1 MVLDLAPHHAEG
13 VVASMMVDVNSAEA
27 CGASSWDPL
36 LVGII
41 VDHDSSPSLADALF
55 TVETRSIS
63 SQEAT
68 QHSLHSLLAHTH
80 SHTYPDT
87 TRHLV
92 YSPLC
97 PREVLLRSVPVQRD
111 LCHCCCTQYIY
122 MHSLIQLCSQLDF
135 PCPSLH
141 PTAKITNTR

>member
-13 VVASMMVDVNSAEA
+13 VVASVMVDVNSTEA

-55 TVETRSIS
+55 TVETHSIS

-68 QHSLHSLLAHTH
+68 
-80 SHTYPDT
+80 
-87 TRHLV
+87 
-92 YSPLC
+92 
-97 PREVLLRSVPVQRD
+97 
-111 LCHCCCTQYIY
+111 
-122 MHSLIQLCSQLDF
+122 
-135 PCPSLH
+135 
-141 PTAKITNTR
+141 

>member
-13 VVASMMVDVNSAEA
+13 VVASVMVDVNSAEA

-55 TVETRSIS
+55 TVETHSIR

-68 QHSLHSLLAHTH
+68 QHSPHSLLAHTLT
-80 SHTYPDT
+80 HTPPDT
-87 TRHLV
+87 WFTALYV
-92 YSPLC
+92 P
-97 PREVLLRSVPVQRD
+97 ERSCSGFF
-111 LCHCCCTQYIY
+111 LFNGTFAIAASLSTFTCTV
-122 MHSLIQLCSQLDF
+122 
-135 PCPSLH
+135 
-141 PTAKITNTR
+141 

>member
-13 VVASMMVDVNSAEA
+13 IVASVMVDVNSAEA

-68 QHSLHSLLAHTH
+68 QHRLHRLIAHTH
-80 SHTYPDT
+80 SHTHQTLGLEPPYPLPGLFLT
-87 TRHLV
+87 FAIAAALSTFTCAV
-92 YSPLC
+92 
-97 PREVLLRSVPVQRD
+97 
-111 LCHCCCTQYIY
+111 
-122 MHSLIQLCSQLDF
+122 
-135 PCPSLH
+135 
-141 PTAKITNTR
+141 